1 MAPHGAAQPLLGTDP
16 VGLALPR
23 GEGKAPLA
31 LDMALSTAA
40 RSFALR
46 AIQRRS
52 LSSSPH
58 GSFPGRWPVN
68 AQEQGLPR
76 MDIASSLFAIIEHSF
91 VFVKHFPS

>member
-1 MAPHGAAQPLLGTDP
+1 MKCSIPSW
-16 VGLALPR
+16 
-23 GEGKAPLA
+23 
-31 LDMALSTAA
+31 MALSTAA